1 MRLGPSGKPRRQR
14 EIRRNEEV
22 LKSQSECSI
31 ARAIESQN
39 RLTSKLTAGEKRVL
53 TLLSFAKTNK
63 EIACGLGISPATVK
77 RHLENVLR
85 KLELRNR
92 VEAAICGLIADG
104 CPCDSNPACPLA
116 AWLKR
121 MGCAET
127 IRPVCPIDGS
137 GMRKPHFGKFGAI
150 SSIFLMGL
158 IAAWKRFVKRKLE
171 GCCENGRIDQERGD
185 KYAVLNQ
192 PLAST
197 QATEVSIN
205 TARKINPKMAPSRQ

>member
-1 MRLGPSGKPRRQR
+1 MANETGPSGKPRRQR

-22 LKSQSECSI
+22 LKSQGECSI

-39 RLTSKLTAGEKRVL
+39 SLTSKLTAGEKRVL

-63 EIACGLGISPATVK
+63 EIACALGISPATVK

-121 MGCAET
+121 KGCAET
-127 IRPVCPIDGS
+127 MRPV
-137 GMRKPHFGKFGAI
+137 
-150 SSIFLMGL
+150 
-158 IAAWKRFVKRKLE
+158 
-171 GCCENGRIDQERGD
+171 
-185 KYAVLNQ
+185 
-192 PLAST
+192 
-197 QATEVSIN
+197 
-205 TARKINPKMAPSRQ
+205 